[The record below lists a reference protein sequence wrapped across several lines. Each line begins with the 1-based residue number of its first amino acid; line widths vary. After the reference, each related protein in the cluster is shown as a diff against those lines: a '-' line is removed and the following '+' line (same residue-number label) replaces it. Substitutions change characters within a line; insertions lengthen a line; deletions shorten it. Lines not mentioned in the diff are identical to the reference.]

1 VVIPARRH
9 WPVLL
14 LLAVWLTGWFFGET
28 SALQRLLHP
37 HERDGRGFM
46 AFWLVGWTIGGALAA
61 SAFVWMLLGREVIVM
76 DGRVLSLRS
85 ELLGLPLGRE
95 RRYALSDVKDLRCS
109 PLAQLPR
116 SRRSVGLI
124 AFDYG
129 AKTIRF
135 AADVDE
141 AEAKMIVSRLTAR
154 TPWRR

>member
-1 VVIPARRH
+1 
-9 WPVLL
+9 
-14 LLAVWLTGWFFGET
+14 
-28 SALQRLLHP
+28 
-37 HERDGRGFM
+37 
-46 AFWLVGWTIGGALAA
+46 
-61 SAFVWMLLGREVIVM
+61 
-76 DGRVLSLRS
+76 
-85 ELLGLPLGRE
+85 LLGLPLGRE

-141 AEAKMIVSRLTAR
+141 AEAKM
-154 TPWRR
+154 